1 MPKMSTREMARQVRL
16 THWAQ
21 IMHERKE
28 SGRSIRVWCRE
39 NNIKEKTF
47 YYWQR
52 RLREAACEGFT
63 EAQFLSGQSL
73 TAPRFAEVQLT
84 AAASAVAL
92 PELTHELRVEVGG
105 LQIIAG
111 SEYPADKLAML
122 LRELSRPC

>member
-1 MPKMSTREMARQVRL
+1 MPKMSTKEMARQIRL

-63 EAQFLSGQSL
+63 EAQCLSGQSL
-73 TAPRFAEVQLT
+73 TAPRFAEVQL
-84 AAASAVAL
+84 AATGPVAL
-92 PELTHELRVEVGG
+92 PELTHELRVEVGS

-122 LRELSRPC
+122 LRELSRSC

>member
-1 MPKMSTREMARQVRL
+1 MNTKEMARQVRL

-21 IMHERKE
+21 IMRERKE

-52 RLREAACEGFT
+52 RLREAACEGLI
-63 EAQFLSGQSL
+63 EAQSLSGQSL
-73 TAPRFAEVQLT
+73 TAPRFAEVKLA
-84 AAASAVAL
+84 AAASPVAP
-92 PELTHELRVEVGG
+92 PESTRELRVEVGS

-111 SEYPADKLAML
+111 SEYPAEKLAVL
-122 LRELSRPC
+122 LRELLQPC